1 MPESSS
7 FDSRTASRVD
17 DYIRALFVPP
27 DAALERG
34 LSDAV
39 AAGLPEIQVSPNEG
53 KLLYLLARIAGARRI
68 LEVGTLGGYST
79 AWLARALP
87 PGGRLVSL
95 ELEPRHAR
103 VARRNLERCG
113 LARRVVIRVGPAAE
127 SMRDMI
133 RRRLRPFDLI
143 FLDADKESY
152 SEYLDLAVR
161 LARPGSLILAD
172 NVIRNGRV
180 VDGAPPEAADRAI
193 REFNAAL
200 AAHPRLDSLILP
212 VFRNKLDGLSVSIV
226 T

>member
-1 MPESSS
+1 MPEPVI

-17 DYIRALFVPP
+17 AYIQGLFVPP
-27 DAALERG
+27 DPALERG
-34 LSDAV
+34 LKDAA
-39 AAGLPEIQVSPNEG
+39 AAGLPRIQVSPNEG
-53 KLLYLLARIAGARRI
+53 KLLHLLARAAGARRI

-95 ELEPRHAR
+95 ELEPRHAE

-113 LARRVVIRVGPAAE
+113 LARRVEIRVGPAAE

-133 RRRLRPFDLI
+133 RRRIRPFDLI

-152 SEYLDLAVR
+152 TEYLDLAVR

-180 VDGAPPEAADRAI
+180 LDGPPPDASDRGI
-193 REFNAAL
+193 WDFNAAL

-212 VFRNKLDGLSVSIV
+212 IFREKLDGLSISIV
-226 T
+226 R